1 MITWNN
7 ALVHVAAWC
16 KANPG
21 QHHTITAE
29 QLARM
34 GKTPESLKTWAAT
47 NGLQAVPENRDGNE
61 PCWHIRTTT
70 TESP

>member
-7 ALVHVAAWC
+7 ALTHVAAWC

-21 QHHTITAE
+21 QRHTITAE

-34 GKTPESLKTWAAT
+34 GKTPESLKAWTAT
-47 NGLQAVPENRDGNE
+47 NGLQAVPGPRNEAE
-61 PCWHIRTTT
+61 PCWHISTT